1 MQLKKSQR
9 DTHLFL
15 TSEASDVKSGVA
27 LGGKVPQ
34 LTQRKEDKQC

>member
-15 TSEASDVKSGVA
+15 TSEASDMKSGVA
-27 LGGKVPQ
+27 LGEKSSIISTDERG
-34 LTQRKEDKQC
+34 